1 MSTTM
6 LSAPELLDTLLAAT
20 PITPERRAARTAEMP
35 GTYLGIITD
44 EALMAKSR
52 FWQSRFPDHMPQWL
66 ASLGCWGV
74 FRLGGG
80 WDVYRVDLARVGEI
94 ACVDPVDDPGV
105 GLVDAAA
112 MCGVCVPIDWDRPGV
127 VDPDGTVI
135 RRRSNAAN
143 RALAGL
149 GLELCRSVS
158 GEDVVWTVRRIAT
171 NQGTC
176 DLEG

>member
-1 MSTTM
+1 MTTNQM
-6 LSAPELLDTLLAAT
+6 AT
-20 PITPERRAARTAEMP
+20 VTIR
-35 GTYLGIITD
+35 
-44 EALMAKSR
+44 
-52 FWQSRFPDHMPQWL
+52 
-66 ASLGCWGV
+66 
-74 FRLGGG
+74 
-80 WDVYRVDLARVGEI
+80 DVAWKLARGGQI

-176 DLEG
+176 DLEA

>member
-44 EALMAKSR
+44 EALSMAKSR

-112 MCGVCVPIDWDRPGV
+112 I
-127 VDPDGTVI
+127 
-135 RRRSNAAN
+135 
-143 RALAGL
+143 
-149 GLELCRSVS
+149 
-158 GEDVVWTVRRIAT
+158 DVVWTVRRIAT

-176 DLEG
+176 DLEA